1 MGATTAAMSG
11 MAPAMSNTPTDA
23 ALLRLLQLASP
34 TLPVGGYAFSQGL
47 ETAVEQGWLEDASAT
62 REWLQQQLLYSLAR
76 VDVPLLLRL
85 HRAAAAGDSETLAY
99 YNRYALACRETAELR
114 LTDSAMGEALGRLM
128 RELGEPLP
136 ELGRD
141 VSFVAA
147 FACAAAHWQIEAPTT
162 VNGYL
167 WSWLENQ
174 VAAATKLVP
183 LGQSAAQRLL
193 GELMPA
199 LERAHAAG
207 REVGDHAIGA
217 SLPVLALASAWHETQ
232 YTRLFRS

>member
-1 MGATTAAMSG
+1 MDTS
-11 MAPAMSNTPTDA
+11 TDA
-23 ALLRLLQLASP
+23 ALWRLLQLASP
-34 TLPVGGYAFSQGL
+34 ALPVGGYAFSQGM
-47 ETAVEQGWLEDASAT
+47 ETAVELGWLKDAAAT
-62 REWLQQQLLYSLAR
+62 RDWLEQQLLYSLAR

-85 HRAAAAGDSETLAY
+85 HRAALAEDEKALAY

-114 LTDSAMGEALGRLM
+114 LTDSAMGEALARLL

-141 VSFVAA
+141 LSFLTV
-147 FACAAAHWQIEAPTT
+147 FGCAAARWQIDEIAAAR
-162 VNGYL
+162 GYL

-183 LGQSAAQRLL
+183 LGQSAAQALL
-193 GELMPA
+193 TQLMPVLSEA
-199 LERAHAAG
+199 LGAG
-207 REVGDHAIGA
+207 GALGDDEIGA
-217 SLPVLALASAWHETQ
+217 SLPALAMASAWHETQ